1 MCCGLWADIS
11 WIHRWV
17 GCKRHAAAA
26 PCLCR
31 RHHAPPCCCCTCSN
45 STSSYCYN
53 KFANIIKQPSTAC
66 DSSFSRGVKCA
77 AHQSVLRMGI
87 LGACSWSRL
96 TRNWQ
101 QPTCM
106 ICSFVC
112 LLMCCCVVCVLCMWT
127 CWQPAGETKK
137 GSAARSRK
145 PAASS
150 PAAAQRPREEC
161 KMVLCVNT
169 SLGMG
174 KGKIGEGG
182 QGTLTLLA

>member
-1 MCCGLWADIS
+1 MR
-11 WIHRWV
+11 H
-17 GCKRHAAAA
+17 HAAAVHAATA
-26 PCLCR
+26 P
-31 RHHAPPCCCCTCSN
+31 AATVIN
-45 STSSYCYN
+45 E
-53 KFANIIKQPSTAC
+53 FANIIKQPSTAC
-66 DSSFSRGVKCA
+66 DSSFSRGVTCA
-77 AHQSVLRMGI
+77 AHQSVLLRMGI
-87 LGACSWSRL
+87 LGACLWSRL

-106 ICSFVC
+106 LCSLLC
-112 LLMCCCVVCVLCMWT
+112 LLMRCCCVVCVLCMCT
-127 CWQPAGETKK
+127 CLQPAGETKK

-150 PAAAQRPREEC
+150 PAAAQQRPREEC

-174 KGKIGEGG
+174 KGKIGAGG